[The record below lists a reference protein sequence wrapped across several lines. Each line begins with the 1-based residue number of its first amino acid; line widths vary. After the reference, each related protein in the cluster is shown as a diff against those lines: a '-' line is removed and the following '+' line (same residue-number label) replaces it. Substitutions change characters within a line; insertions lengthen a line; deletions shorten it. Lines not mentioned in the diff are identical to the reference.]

1 MALSL
6 VQLDLAGVYL
16 GNSGPSSTRRKRTQY
31 DRSTVNEP
39 EIALRIT
46 LVDPPRDV
54 AFAVQEGR
62 DQLHEVTRSTG
73 ATRTLTVKSN
83 DSVASP
89 LVFLGPF
96 TQGPPSSRFVYVN
109 SGTSAGDRLSCW
121 TRRAKIPLVGITAAL
136 LRELETNRGAVLEA
150 RIAGKS
156 RDGGPACAT
165 VPLLD
170 GGWRVAL
177 AR

>member
-1 MALSL
+1 M
-6 VQLDLAGVYL
+6 
-16 GNSGPSSTRRKRTQY
+16 
-31 DRSTVNEP
+31 NEP

-46 LVDPPRDV
+46 LVDPPLDI
-54 AFAVQEGR
+54 AFAMQHGR
-62 DQLHEVTRSTG
+62 DQLHQLTRSTG
-73 ATRTLTVKSN
+73 PTLSFDFTVRVRAAK
-83 DSVASP
+83 P

-96 TQGPPSSRFVYVN
+96 TQGPPASRFVYVN
-109 SGTSAGDRLSCW
+109 SGTLACDRLSCW
-121 TRRAKIPLVGITAAL
+121 TRRAKIPLAGITDAL
-136 LRELETNRGAVLEA
+136 VRELEKTKGALLEA